1 MMYQEEAGR
10 QSVLILFLCTQLKT
24 EASMDFWSFFTSDSI
39 PLILL
44 ASITSIWFQ
53 QLMSPSSGRY

>member
-1 MMYQEEAGR
+1 MYQEEAGR

-44 ASITSIWFQ
+44 AYITSIWFQ